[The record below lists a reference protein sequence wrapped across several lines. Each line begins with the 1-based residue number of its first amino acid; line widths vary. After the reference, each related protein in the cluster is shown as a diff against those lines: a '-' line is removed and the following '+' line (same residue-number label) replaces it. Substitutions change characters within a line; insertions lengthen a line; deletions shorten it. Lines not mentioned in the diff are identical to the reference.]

1 MISVIKS
8 PKSQTNFIYLVN
20 HRYISFAL
28 STYAF
33 SSYFNIRVYA
43 KRDDFSFPIINFPFL
58 NGDVPLTSL
67 YVAYIPRLVRF
78 QRICNNVSDF
88 HDDFLVVLWQGDS
101 FHKLQK
107 TFTNLYYP
115 HASLV
120 YKYYSICQI
129 YDQQG
134 YFPSMLF
141 MVT

>member
-1 MISVIKS
+1 MDGK
-8 PKSQTNFIYLVN
+8 
-20 HRYISFAL
+20 
-28 STYAF
+28 
-33 SSYFNIRVYA
+33 
-43 KRDDFSFPIINFPFL
+43 
-58 NGDVPLTSL
+58 SL

-141 MVT
+141 MVKFVCDLGLLMTLIISEINICYSKTLLYWNQCHMHCKMSNDMFNSSQM